1 MALLRILTRIT
12 SHYYFFE
19 MGWWMVRS
27 LSREQHHILTYFYSL
42 TFVSLRITATHCNV
56 FATHYNLQHHIP
68 THSYY
73 PYYYL
78 FLQHTATH
86 YKPQYQIPT
95 YSHTFLFVLLLVT
108 TTHCNTLQHT
118 ATHCNTLQHA
128 SPTLTATPL
137 TQAASHTHYCNTRHT
152 LQHTATH
159 LSHTSSHPSHT
170 SSITF

>member
-1 MALLRILTRIT
+1 MDGAFSLPRAAPYSYLFLLINICITTHYCNTLQCNCNALQLATPH
-12 SHYYFFE
+12 S
-19 MGWWMVRS
+19 
-27 LSREQHHILTYFYSL
+27 YSL
-42 TFVSLRITATHCNV
+42 LLPVLLLIPATHCN
-56 FATHYNLQHHIP
+56 TLQAAIPNSYLFPHIP
-68 THSYY
+68 LCITTRYY
-73 PYYYL
+73 
-78 FLQHTATH
+78 H
-86 YKPQYQIPT
+86 
-95 YSHTFLFVLLLVT
+95 
-108 TTHCNTLQHT
+108 TLQHT